1 MGRRSTVIE
10 ELRAA
15 QQPIIDRCKKVI
27 EDELTICSRSDGEV
41 CKAYAFPKAKWRSQD
56 CPLADSFLQ
65 TVEVTE
71 TPTGKVRVGQQK
83 QKKHR

>member
-15 QQPIIDRCKKVI
+15 QQPIINRCKKVI

-41 CKAYAFPKAKWRSQD
+41 CRAYAFPEAKWRSQD

-65 TVEVTE
+65 TVAADD
-71 TPTGKVRVGQQK
+71 TPTEKVRVGQQK
-83 QKKHR
+83 QKKKK